1 MLSFIKGIIVQ
12 KDNNLVVIE
21 NNSIGFE
28 VNVSATTAEK
38 IPNIGESAII
48 YTYMHVRE
56 DEITLFGFSDK
67 QEKEVFKKLILVNGV
82 GPRMAINI
90 LSGITAT
97 NLAMAIATQ
106 NGSILKGIKGVGTKL
121 RERILLELKE
131 KMDFVGETPIA
142 LTSSSMGGIFD
153 SAVAVLVD
161 WGVNKNIATQIIQ
174 NNIQS
179 GDTLETLLA
188 KAFKELGR

>member
-38 IPNIGESAII
+38 IPNIGESAVIH
-48 YTYMHVRE
+48 TYMHVRE

>member
-38 IPNIGESAII
+38 IPNIGESAVI

>member
-1 MLSFIKGIIVQ
+1 MLSFIKGVIVQ

-38 IPNIGESAII
+38 IPNIGESAVIH
-48 YTYMHVRE
+48 TYMHVRE

>member
-38 IPNIGESAII
+38 IPNIGESAVI

-90 LSGITAT
+90 LSGITAI

>member
-1 MLSFIKGIIVQ
+1 MLSFIKGVIVQ

-38 IPNIGESAII
+38 IPNVGENAII

>member
-1 MLSFIKGIIVQ
+1 MLSFIKGVIVQ

-38 IPNIGESAII
+38 IPNIGESAVI